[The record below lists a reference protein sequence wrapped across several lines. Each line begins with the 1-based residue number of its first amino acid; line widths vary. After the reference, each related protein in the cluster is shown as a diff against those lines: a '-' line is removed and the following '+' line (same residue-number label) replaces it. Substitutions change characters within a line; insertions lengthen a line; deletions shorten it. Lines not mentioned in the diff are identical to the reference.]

1 MDKSKAMR
9 LLSVSMRFVK
19 LLNGSGSAP
28 SRFTPETRSFSKPAR
43 VHNAELDLSAELK
56 LVKKELARVTLTEES
71 NILKKATVYFA

>member
-1 MDKSKAMR
+1 MR

-56 LVKKELARVTLTEES
+56 LVKKELARVMEER